1 MSGCAFSI
9 SSSSTTEY
17 GLRFT
22 FSVSWPP
29 SSWPTYPGG
38 EPISFDT
45 ECFSMYSD
53 MSKRISAFSLPNRNC
68 ASARASSVLPTPV
81 GPRNMKLPT
90 GRFGFLSPARERRMA
105 RDTAEM
111 ARSWLITRRWS
122 SSSMRS
128 SLSLSSWLIDDER
141 HAGPLRDDLVDL
153 GSCATT
159 TLRALERTSNFSRTN
174 CRFSRATCSCSR

>member
-1 MSGCAFSI
+1 MADLAADRDVWNPSDAFFWMKRAPMFDVMMMIVFLKLTRLPRPSVRWPSSNTCSRMLNRSGCAFSI

-38 EPISFDT
+38 EPISLVT

-53 MSKRISAFSLPNRNC
+53 MSKRISAWSLPKRKF

-81 GPRNMKLPT
+81 GPRNTKLPT
-90 GRFGFLSPARERRMA
+90 GRFGFLSPARERRIA
-105 RDTAEM
+105 RERP
-111 ARSWLITRRWS
+111 RSPS
-122 SSSMRS
+122 P
-128 SLSLSSWLIDDER
+128 
-141 HAGPLRDDLVDL
+141 G
-153 GSCATT
+153 
-159 TLRALERTSNFSRTN
+159 
-174 CRFSRATCSCSR
+174 